1 MTPWQHLQ
9 QSVEAADA
17 VSELLLLLLRQRGA
31 WRLHAAHLQLL
42 LRLWRTLMALRFGL
56 GLVACRD
63 SFFLVATTEP
73 RFQTDDALTSAKLF
87 EKEAL
92 LADDVLMLK

>member
-1 MTPWQHLQ
+1 
-9 QSVEAADA
+9 
-17 VSELLLLLLRQRGA
+17 
-31 WRLHAAHLQLL
+31 
-42 LRLWRTLMALRFGL
+42 MALRFGL

-63 SFFLVATTEP
+63 SFFLATTEP
-73 RFQTDDALTSAKLF
+73 RFQTDDALTSAKLI

>member
-17 VSELLLLLLRQRGA
+17 VSELLLLL
-31 WRLHAAHLQLL
+31 LHAAHLQLL

-73 RFQTDDALTSAKLF
+73 RFQTDDALTSAKLI